1 MQVSTGQTW
10 TDVSLVPSTVTASD
24 LVMVTGSP
32 AAIASLSQACRQ
44 NAARRGKSQTR
55 RQMQRASRRKNR

>member
-10 TDVSLVPSTVTASD
+10 TDVSLVPATVAASD

-44 NAARRGKSQTR
+44 SAELRRKSQQR
-55 RQMQRASRRKNR
+55 RKTQRASRRKNR